1 MIPGKYTIDVQK
13 DGCHPQSR
21 QIELKDNDSIK
32 VEFTALKT
40 ITGSLRV
47 DYEPTGADVL
57 LNGKKVG
64 VTPLVL
70 KELPVGDYQLEI
82 WREYY
87 VKKFSNI
94 KIREDQEWKEAGAL
108 QLTKFGE
115 LIIYAEK
122 GEEPPSSAGYQN
134 NSYCALA

>member
-1 MIPGKYTIDVQK
+1 M
-13 DGCHPQSR
+13 
-21 QIELKDNDSIK
+21 
-32 VEFTALKT
+32 EFTALKT

-122 GEEPPSSAGYQN
+122 GEERKHSINYM
-134 NSYCALA
+134 